1 VGAGRLDRRKFLEA
15 GTAAL
20 VGGLLAWRLW
30 PWRRAAG
37 PTTPTRA
44 APPPAAPAA
53 GLEPVEAAPTDR
65 TRTWLG
71 PSWWANRLQDWRLH
85 QGRLECVAA
94 TGPMRTRT
102 VAVLTR
108 ELVAGDLPARIG
120 VRTGLLAAGQGF
132 SGFLVGAGAG
142 RLDHRAAAL
151 VQGASGEGGGILCTF
166 EADGSVGFRD
176 HTDEGRQFA
185 YAPLRGTVRAGR
197 PRPRAL
203 DEDVELVLELEP
215 RGRGRFRLR
224 LQARDRAGTPLA
236 SARLDGVDGAALT
249 GGIALVSSSTDANGG
264 ARHWFAGLGT
274 AGAKVARRP
283 ERAEGPIL
291 GTLYT
296 LNGPVLKLTAQ
307 LFPVGDSDP
316 GEVRLQLARPE
327 GGWADAATAPVGPG
341 FAACFRLTGW
351 DGSAARDYRVLWA
364 AGTAQEQAYEGTVA
378 ADPGGAGELR
388 VGLVD
393 CTIHS
398 YRPLNV
404 GSDAN
409 DRLAG
414 GRPLGLYTERNLY
427 FPYARLVAELRRRRP
442 QLLAAVGDQ
451 YYEHRPTTRDP
462 GPEPT
467 LDMLYRWYL
476 WLWAFRD
483 LTCSLPTV
491 VLVDDHDVYH
501 PNLWGN
507 GGVPAPG
514 GDYRQGGYIHPAAW
528 VNLVQRVQT
537 SHNPD
542 PYDPA
547 PVAQGIGVYYGAFR
561 YGGVGFALVEDR
573 KFKTGDKDN
582 RDAAGRRDDLTI
594 LGDRQQ
600 RFLADWAS
608 SDPGGPK
615 ICFSQTLWGCLQTDE
630 RGRAQFDADAD
641 AAVAGRR
648 TALELVRRAGA
659 LLCSGDQH
667 LASLVRHGL
676 DGFGDGPIQFVAPAA
691 GSAWQRWFEPAGGL
705 PNPGATPDT
714 GDFTDAYGNR
724 MRVLAVANPRITKA
738 AFRAA
743 RRGRNA
749 ELGDRDRKRE
759 GYGLVRVDKAGR
771 QFVIECWPWDGGPQF
786 PGWPY
791 RLPFP
796 DVGGS
801 GGLKPS
807 PPVG

>member
-1 VGAGRLDRRKFLEA
+1 VDAGRVDRRNFLKAGAGA
-15 GTAAL
+15 V
-20 VGGLLAWRLW
+20 VGGLVAWRFW
-30 PWRRAAG
+30 PWRRSGGPAA
-37 PTTPTRA
+37 T
-44 APPPAAPAA
+44 PAAPAA
-53 GLEPVEAAPTDR
+53 PPAPPAGLTAVFPAVPTDR

-71 PSWWANRLQDWRLH
+71 PPFWANRLQDWRLH
-85 QGRLECVAA
+85 AGRLECVAA

-120 VRTGLLAAGQGF
+120 VRTGLLAAGEGF

-151 VQGASGEGGGILCTF
+151 VQGASGQGGGILCTY
-166 EADGSVGFRD
+166 EADGGVGFRE
-176 HTDEGRQFA
+176 HTDEARQFA
-185 YAPLRGTVRAGR
+185 YAPLPGTVRSGR
-197 PRPRAL
+197 PRPRVL
-203 DEDVELVLELEP
+203 DEDVELVLELTP

-224 LQARDRAGTPLA
+224 LTATDADGRALA
-236 SARLDGVDGAALT
+236 AARLDGVDGADLA
-249 GGIALVSSSTDANGG
+249 GGIALVSSSREANGG

-283 ERAEGPIL
+283 ERAEGPVL

-307 LFPVGDSDP
+307 LLPIGDADP
-316 GEVRLQLARPE
+316 GEVRLQTRGPG
-327 GGWADAATAPVGPG
+327 GGWQDRAVAPVGPG
-341 FAACFRLTGW
+341 FAAAFRVQGW
-351 DGSAARDYRVLWA
+351 DGAAAHPYRVLWA
-364 AGTAQEQAYEGTVA
+364 AGTPQEQAYEGTVA
-378 ADPGGAGELR
+378 ADPADDGELR
-388 VGLVD
+388 VGLLD

-404 GSDAN
+404 GSDAH
-409 DRLAG
+409 DRLPG
-414 GRPLGLYTERNLY
+414 SEPLGLYTGRNLY
-427 FPYARLVAELRRRRP
+427 FPYAELVAELRRRRP
-442 QLLAAVGDQ
+442 HLLAAVGDQ
-451 YYEHRPTTRDP
+451 YYEHRPTTREQ
-462 GPEPT
+462 GPEPV
-467 LDMLYRWYL
+467 LDVLYRWYL

-483 LTCSLPTV
+483 LTRELPTV

-507 GGVPAPG
+507 AGAPAPG
-514 GDYRQGGYIHPAAW
+514 GDYRQGGYMHPAAW

-542 PYDPA
+542 PHDPA

-573 KFKTGDKDN
+573 KFKNGDKDN
-582 RDAAGRRDDLTI
+582 RDPSGRRYDLTI
-594 LGDRQQ
+594 LGDRQE
-600 RFLADWAS
+600 RFLAEWAAT
-608 SDPGGPK
+608 DPGGPK

-630 RGRAQFDADAD
+630 RGRAQFDSDAD
-641 AAVAGRR
+641 AAVAARR
-648 TALELVRRAGA
+648 TALELVKRAGA

-676 DGFGDGPIQFVAPAA
+676 DGFDDGPVQFVAPAA

-705 PNPGATPDT
+705 PNPGDSPHT

-724 MRVLAVANPRITKA
+724 MRVLAVANPRLTKA

-749 ELGDRDRKRE
+749 ELGDRGRKRE
-759 GYGLVRVDKAGR
+759 GYGLVRVDKANR
-771 QFVIECWPWDGGPQF
+771 QFVIECRPWDGGPQF
-786 PGWPY
+786 EGWPY
-791 RLPFP
+791 KLPFP
-796 DVGGS
+796 EV
-801 GGLKPS
+801 
-807 PPVG
+807 

>member
-1 VGAGRLDRRKFLEA
+1 MGAGQLHRRNFLKA
-15 GTAAL
+15 GAGAV
-20 VGGLLAWRLW
+20 VGGVLAWRFW
-30 PWRRAAG
+30 PWRRDGGTATPAG
-37 PTTPTRA
+37 PAPEPV
-44 APPPAAPAA
+44 PPPAGLAA
-53 GLEPVEAAPTDR
+53 VDRLPTDR

-71 PSWWANRLQDWRLH
+71 PPYWANRLQDWRLH
-85 QGRLECVAA
+85 QGRLECV
-94 TGPMRTRT
+94 TTSGPMRTRT

-108 ELVAGDLPARIG
+108 ELLAGDQPGRIG
-120 VRTGLLAAGQGF
+120 VRTGTLATGDGF
-132 SGFLVGAGAG
+132 SGFLVGAGGG

-151 VQGASGEGGGILCTF
+151 VQGASGQGGGILCTY

-176 HTDEGRQFA
+176 HTDEARQFA
-185 YAPLRGTVRAGR
+185 YTPLPGTVHAGQ

-203 DEDVELVLELEP
+203 DEDVELVLELTP
-215 RGRGRFRLR
+215 RGQGRYRLR
-224 LQARDRAGTPLA
+224 LQASDRQGRPLA
-236 SARLDGVDGAALT
+236 AARLDGVDGAALR
-249 GGIALVSSSTDANGG
+249 GGIMLVSSSADPKGG

-283 ERAEGPIL
+283 ERAEGPVL

-307 LFPVGDSDP
+307 LLPVGDGDP
-316 GEVRLQLARPE
+316 GEVRLQLRHPG
-327 GGWADAATAPVGPG
+327 GGWEDKAAAPVGPG
-341 FAACFRLTGW
+341 FAAAFRVTDW
-351 DGSAARDYRVLWA
+351 DGAAERGYRVVWGT
-364 AGTAQEQAYEGTVA
+364 GTAEEQAYEGTVA
-378 ADPGGAGELR
+378 ADPAGDDELR
-388 VGLVD
+388 VGLLD

-404 GSDAN
+404 GSDVH
-409 DRLAG
+409 DHLAG
-414 GRPLGLYTERNLY
+414 SVPLGLYTGRNLY
-427 FPYARLVAELRRRRP
+427 FPYAELVADLGRRKP

-451 YYEHRPTTRDP
+451 YYEHRPTTREQ

-467 LDMLYRWYL
+467 LDVLYRWYL

-483 LTCSLPTV
+483 LTRSVPTV

-507 GGVPAPG
+507 AGAPAPG

-573 KFKTGDKDN
+573 KFKNGDKDN
-582 RDAAGRRDDLTI
+582 RDPAGRRYDLTI
-594 LGDRQQ
+594 LGDRQE
-600 RFLADWAS
+600 RFLAEWAAA
-608 SDPGGPK
+608 DPGRPK

-630 RGRAQFDADAD
+630 RGRPQFDSDAD
-641 AAVAGRR
+641 AAVAARR
-648 TALELVRRAGA
+648 TALELVKRAGA
-659 LLCSGDQH
+659 LLLSGDQH
-667 LASLVRHGL
+667 LPSLVRHGL
-676 DGFGDGPIQFVAPAA
+676 DRFDDGPVQFVAPAA
-691 GSAWQRWFEPAGGL
+691 GTAWQRWFEPAGGL
-705 PNPGATPDT
+705 PNPGATPNT

-724 MRVLAVANPRITKA
+724 MRVLAVANPRLTKA

-743 RRGRNA
+743 RKGRNA
-749 ELGDRDRKRE
+749 ELGDRGRKRE

-771 QFVIECWPWDGGPQF
+771 QFVIECWPWDGGEQF

-796 DVGGS
+796 EV
-801 GGLKPS
+801 
-807 PPVG
+807 

>member
-1 VGAGRLDRRKFLEA
+1 VGAGPLDRRNFLKA
-15 GTAAL
+15 GAGA
-20 VGGLLAWRLW
+20 VVAGLLAWRFW
-30 PWRRAAG
+30 PRGRRPAG
-37 PTTPTRA
+37 PSQAPP
-44 APPPAAPAA
+44 APPPPA
-53 GLEPVEAAPTDR
+53 GLTAVDQLPTDR

-71 PSWWANRLQDWRLH
+71 PPYWANRLQDWRLH

-102 VAVLTR
+102 VALLTR

-120 VRTGLLAAGQGF
+120 VRTGTLAAGEGF

-151 VQGASGEGGGILCTF
+151 VQGASGEGGGILCTY

-176 HTDEGRQFA
+176 HTDEARQFA
-185 YAPLRGTVRAGR
+185 YAPLPGTVRSGR
-197 PRPRAL
+197 ARPRAL
-203 DEDVELVLELEP
+203 DEDVELVLEITP

-224 LQARDRAGTPLA
+224 LQARDRDGGQLA
-236 SARLDGVDGAALT
+236 AARLDGVDGATLA
-249 GGIALVSSSTDANGG
+249 GGIALVSSSKEKHGG

-283 ERAEGPIL
+283 ERAEGPVL
-291 GTLYT
+291 GTLYS
-296 LNGPVLKLTAQ
+296 LNGSVLKLTAQ
-307 LFPVGDSDP
+307 LLPVGETDP
-316 GEVRLQLARPE
+316 GEVRLQLRRPGDGDTWE
-327 GGWADAATAPVGPG
+327 DRAVAPVGPG
-341 FAACFRLTGW
+341 FAATFRLTGW
-351 DGSAARDYRVLWA
+351 DTRSEREYRVVWA
-364 AGTAQEQAYEGTVA
+364 PGSAQEQRFEGRVA
-378 ADPGGAGELR
+378 ADPADADELR
-388 VGLVD
+388 VGVLD

-404 GSDAN
+404 ASDPR
-409 DRLAG
+409 DGLAG
-414 GRPLGLYTERNLY
+414 SRPLGLYTEANLY
-427 FPYARLVAELRRRRP
+427 FPYPQLVDDLRRRRP

-451 YYEHRPTTRDP
+451 YYEYRPTTKDQS
-462 GPEPT
+462 PEPT
-467 LDMLYRWYL
+467 LDVLYRWYL
-476 WLWAFRD
+476 WLWAFRE
-483 LTCSLPTV
+483 LTRSLPTV
-491 VLVDDHDVYH
+491 VLVDDHDVYQ

-507 GGVPAPG
+507 AGVPAPG
-514 GDYRQGGYIHPAAW
+514 GDYRNGGYAHPAAW
-528 VNLVQRVQT
+528 VNLVQRIQT

-542 PYDPA
+542 PHDPA
-547 PVAQGIGVYYGAFR
+547 PVAQGIGVSYGAFR
-561 YGGVGFALVEDR
+561 YGGVGFAMVEDR

-582 RDAAGRRDDLTI
+582 RDPAGNRYDLAI
-594 LGDRQQ
+594 LGDRQE
-600 RFLADWAS
+600 RFLAGWADA
-608 SDPGGPK
+608 DPGTPK

-641 AAVAGRR
+641 AAVRARR
-648 TALELVRRAGA
+648 SALELVKRAGA

-676 DGFGDGPIQFVAPAA
+676 DGFDDGPVQFVAPAA

-705 PNPGATPDT
+705 PNPGATPNT

-724 MRVLAVANPRITKA
+724 MRVLAVANPKLTKA

-786 PGWPY
+786 AGWPY

-796 DVGGS
+796 EV
-801 GGLKPS
+801 
-807 PPVG
+807 

>member
-1 VGAGRLDRRKFLEA
+1 MRAGRLDRRNFLKTGA
-15 GTAAL
+15 GAAGA
-20 VGGLLAWRLW
+20 VAGGLLAWRFW
-30 PWRRAAG
+30 PWRRSAG
-37 PTTPTRA
+37 PPATPSGA
-44 APPPAAPAA
+44 SEAVSPPA
-53 GLEPVEAAPTDR
+53 GLEPVEAVPTDR

-71 PSWWANRLQDWRLH
+71 PAWWANRLQDWRLH

-108 ELVAGDLPARIG
+108 ELVAGDRPARIG
-120 VRTGLLAAGQGF
+120 VRTGLLAGGEGF
-132 SGFLVGAGAG
+132 SGFLVGAGGG

-151 VQGASGEGGGILCTF
+151 VQGASGEGGGILCTY
-166 EADGSVGFRD
+166 EADGSVGFRE
-176 HTDEGRQFA
+176 HTDEARQFA
-185 YAPLRGTVRAGR
+185 YAPIAGTVHAGQ

-203 DEDVELVLELEP
+203 DEDAELVLEIVP

-224 LQARDRAGTPLA
+224 LQARDLAGAPLA
-236 SARLDGVDGAALT
+236 AASLDGVDGAALT
-249 GGIALVSSSTDANGG
+249 GGIALVSSSREAKGG

-283 ERAEGPIL
+283 ERAEGPVL

-307 LFPVGDSDP
+307 LLPVGDTDP
-316 GEVRLQLARPE
+316 REVRLQLRRAD
-327 GGWADAATAPVGPG
+327 GGWEDLALAPVGPG
-341 FAACFRLTGW
+341 FAAAFRVTGW
-351 DGSAARDYRVLWA
+351 DGAAERRYRVLWA
-364 AGTAQEQAYEGTVA
+364 GGTAQEQAFEGTVA
-378 ADPGGAGELR
+378 ADPAGDGELR

-409 DRLAG
+409 DRLPG
-414 GRPLGLYTERNLY
+414 SDPLGLYTQRNLY
-427 FPYARLVAELRRRRP
+427 FPYAELVAELGRRRP
-442 QLLAAVGDQ
+442 HLLAAVGDQ
-451 YYEHRPTTRDP
+451 YYEHRPTTREQ

-467 LDMLYRWYL
+467 LDVLYRWYL
-476 WLWAFRD
+476 WVWAFRD
-483 LTCSLPTV
+483 LTREVPTV
-491 VLVDDHDVYH
+491 VLVDDHDVYQ

-507 GGVPAPG
+507 AGAPAPS
-514 GDYRQGGYIHPAAW
+514 GDYRQGGYLHPAAW

-542 PYDPA
+542 PHDPA

-561 YGGVGFALVEDR
+561 YGGVGFAMVEDR
-573 KFKTGDKDN
+573 KFKNGDKDN
-582 RDAAGRRDDLTI
+582 RDPAGRRHDLTI
-594 LGDRQQ
+594 LGDRQE
-600 RFLADWAS
+600 RFLAGWAAA
-608 SDPGGPK
+608 DPGSPK

-641 AAVAGRR
+641 AAVAARR
-648 TALELVRRAGA
+648 TALELVKRAGA

-667 LASLVRHGL
+667 LGSLVRHGL
-676 DGFGDGPIQFVAPAA
+676 DGFDDGPVQFVAPAA

-705 PNPGATPDT
+705 PNPAGTPHT

-724 MRVLAVANPRITKA
+724 MRVLAVANPRLTEA

-743 RRGRNA
+743 KRGRNA
-749 ELGDRDRKRE
+749 ELGDRRRNRE

-786 PGWPY
+786 DGWPY

-796 DVGGS
+796 EV
-801 GGLKPS
+801 
-807 PPVG
+807 

>member
-1 VGAGRLDRRKFLEA
+1 VRAGGLDRRNFLKA
-15 GTAAL
+15 GAGAAGA
-20 VGGLLAWRLW
+20 VAGGLLAWRFW
-30 PWRRAAG
+30 PWRRSAG
-37 PTTPTRA
+37 PPATPSGA
-44 APPPAAPAA
+44 AAAVPPPA
-53 GLEPVEAAPTDR
+53 GLEPVEAVPTDR

-71 PSWWANRLQDWRLH
+71 PAWWANRLQDWRLH

-108 ELVAGDLPARIG
+108 ELVAGDRPARIG
-120 VRTGLLAAGQGF
+120 VRTGLLAGGEGF
-132 SGFLVGAGAG
+132 SGFLVGAGGG

-151 VQGASGEGGGILCTF
+151 VQGASGEGGGILCTY
-166 EADGSVGFRD
+166 EADGSVGFRE
-176 HTDEGRQFA
+176 HTDEARQFA
-185 YAPLRGTVRAGR
+185 YAPIAGTVHAGQ

-203 DEDVELVLELEP
+203 DEDVELVLEVVP
-215 RGRGRFRLR
+215 RGRFRLR
-224 LQARDRAGTPLA
+224 LQARDPAGAPLVA
-236 SARLDGVDGAALT
+236 ARLDGVDGAALT
-249 GGIALVSSSTDANGG
+249 GGIALVSSSREAKGG
-264 ARHWFAGLGT
+264 ARHWFAGFGT

-283 ERAEGPIL
+283 ERAEGPVL

-307 LFPVGDSDP
+307 LLPVGDTDP
-316 GEVRLQLARPE
+316 REVRLQLRRAD
-327 GGWADAATAPVGPG
+327 GGWEGRAVAPVGPG
-341 FAACFRLTGW
+341 FAAAFRVTGW
-351 DGSAARDYRVLWA
+351 DGAAERRYRVLWA
-364 AGTAQEQAYEGTVA
+364 GGTAQEQAFEGTVA
-378 ADPGGAGELR
+378 ADPAGDGELR

-409 DRLAG
+409 DRLPG
-414 GRPLGLYTERNLY
+414 SDPLGLYTERNLY
-427 FPYARLVAELRRRRP
+427 FPYAELVAELGRRRP
-442 QLLAAVGDQ
+442 HLLAAVGDQ
-451 YYEHRPTTRDP
+451 YYEHRPTTREQ

-467 LDMLYRWYL
+467 LDVLYRWYL
-476 WLWAFRD
+476 WVWAFRD
-483 LTCSLPTV
+483 LTREVPTV
-491 VLVDDHDVYH
+491 VLVDDHDVYQ

-507 GGVPAPG
+507 AGAPAPS
-514 GDYRQGGYIHPAAW
+514 GDYRQGGYLHPAAW

-561 YGGVGFALVEDR
+561 YGGVGFAMVEDR
-573 KFKTGDKDN
+573 KFKNGDKDN
-582 RDAAGRRDDLTI
+582 RDPDGRRYDLTI
-594 LGDRQQ
+594 LGDRQE
-600 RFLADWAS
+600 RFLAGWAAA
-608 SDPGGPK
+608 DPGSPK

-641 AAVAGRR
+641 AAVAARR
-648 TALELVRRAGA
+648 TALELVKRAGA

-667 LASLVRHGL
+667 LGSLVRHGL
-676 DGFGDGPIQFVAPAA
+676 DGFDDGPVQFVAPAA

-705 PNPGATPDT
+705 PNPAGTPHT

-724 MRVLAVANPRITKA
+724 MRVLAVANPRLTKA

-743 RRGRNA
+743 KRGRNA
-749 ELGDRDRKRE
+749 ELGDRRRKRE

-786 PGWPY
+786 DGWPY
-791 RLPFP
+791 ELPFP
-796 DVGGS
+796 EV
-801 GGLKPS
+801 
-807 PPVG
+807 

>member
-1 VGAGRLDRRKFLEA
+1 VGAGPLDRRNFLKA
-15 GTAAL
+15 GAGAVAA
-20 VGGLLAWRLW
+20 GLLAWRFW
-30 PWRRAAG
+30 PWRRAAS
-37 PTTPTRA
+37 PPAPA
-44 APPPAAPAA
+44 AAPEPVPPPAGLAA
-53 GLEPVEAAPTDR
+53 VDRLPTDR

-71 PSWWANRLQDWRLH
+71 PPYWANRLQDWRLH
-85 QGRLECVAA
+85 QGRIECV
-94 TGPMRTRT
+94 TTSGPMRTRT

-120 VRTGLLAAGQGF
+120 VRTGTLAAGEGF
-132 SGFLVGAGAG
+132 SGFLVGAGGG

-176 HTDEGRQFA
+176 HTDEARQFA
-185 YAPLRGTVRAGR
+185 YAPLAGTVHAGR
-197 PRPRAL
+197 PRPRTV
-203 DEDVELVLELEP
+203 DEDVELVLELTP

-224 LQARDRAGTPLA
+224 LQASDPGGRPLA
-236 SARLDGVDGAALT
+236 AARLDGVDGAALA
-249 GGIALVSSSTDANGG
+249 GGIALVSSSADPAGG

-274 AGAKVARRP
+274 AGAKLAARP
-283 ERAEGPIL
+283 ERAEGPVL
-291 GTLYT
+291 GALYS
-296 LNGPVLKLTAQ
+296 LNGQVLKLTAQ
-307 LFPVGDSDP
+307 LLPVGDGDP
-316 GEVRLQLARPE
+316 GEARLQLARPG
-327 GGWADAATAPVGPG
+327 GGWQDAGSAPVGTG
-341 FAACFRLTGW
+341 FAAAFRLTGW
-351 DGSAARDYRVLWA
+351 DGAAERRYRVLYGQ
-364 AGTAQEQAYEGTVA
+364 GTAEEQAFEGTVA
-378 ADPGGAGELR
+378 ADPAGEPELR
-388 VGLVD
+388 VGLLD

-404 GSDAN
+404 GSDLH

-414 GRPLGLYTERNLY
+414 ASRPLGLYTDANLY
-427 FPYARLVAELRRRRP
+427 FPYAELAAQLRRRRP

-451 YYEHRPTTRDP
+451 YYEYRPTTKDQ
-462 GPEPT
+462 GPEPV
-467 LDMLYRWYL
+467 LDVLYRWYL
-476 WLWAFRD
+476 WVWAFRD
-483 LTCSLPTV
+483 LARSVPTV

-507 GGVPAPG
+507 AGAPAPG
-514 GDYRQGGYIHPAAW
+514 GDYRQGGYSHPAAW

-561 YGGVGFALVEDR
+561 YGGVGFAMVEDR

-582 RDAAGRRDDLTI
+582 RDPAGRRYDLTI
-594 LGDRQQ
+594 LGDRQG
-600 RFLADWAS
+600 RFLADWAAT
-608 SDPGGPK
+608 DPGSPK

-630 RGRAQFDADAD
+630 RGRAQFDSDAD

-648 TALELVRRAGA
+648 TALELVKRAGA
-659 LLCSGDQH
+659 LLLSGDQH
-667 LASLVRHGL
+667 LASLVHHGL
-676 DGFGDGPIQFVAPAA
+676 DGFGDGPVQFVAPAA

-705 PNPGATPDT
+705 PNPAGGPHT

-743 RRGRNA
+743 RKGRNA
-749 ELGDRDRKRE
+749 ELGDRERKRE

-786 PGWPY
+786 EGWPY

-796 DVGGS
+796 EV
-801 GGLKPS
+801 
-807 PPVG
+807 

>member
-1 VGAGRLDRRKFLEA
+1 VGAGPLDRRDFLKAGA
-15 GTAAL
+15 GTVVA
-20 VGGLLAWRLW
+20 GLLAWRFW
-30 PWRRAAG
+30 PWRRPAG
-37 PTTPTRA
+37 PPLA
-44 APPPAAPAA
+44 GPAPEPVPPPA
-53 GLEPVEAAPTDR
+53 GLKAVDRLPTDR

-71 PSWWANRLQDWRLH
+71 PPYWANRLQDWRLH
-85 QGRLECVAA
+85 QGRLECV
-94 TGPMRTRT
+94 TSSGPMRTRT

-108 ELVAGDLPARIG
+108 ELVAGDHPARIG
-120 VRTGLLAAGQGF
+120 VRTGTLAAGEGF
-132 SGFLVGAGAG
+132 SGFLVGAGGG

-151 VQGASGEGGGILCTF
+151 VQGASGQGGGILCTF
-166 EADGSVGFRD
+166 EADGSVRFRD
-176 HTDEGRQFA
+176 HTDEARQFA
-185 YAPLRGTVRAGR
+185 YAPLKGTVHTGT
-197 PRPRAL
+197 PRPRAP
-203 DEDVELVLELEP
+203 DEDVELVLELTP
-215 RGRGRFRLR
+215 RGRGRFRLT
-224 LQARDRAGTPLA
+224 LQARDAQGRPLA
-236 SARLDGVDGAALT
+236 AARLEGVDGAALA
-249 GGIALVSSSTDANGG
+249 GGIALVSSSQDPAGG

-274 AGAKVARRP
+274 AGAKVAERP

-291 GTLYT
+291 GALHS

-307 LFPVGDSDP
+307 LFPVGDGDP
-316 GEVRLQLARPE
+316 REVRLQLARPG
-327 GGWADAATAPVGPG
+327 GGWDEAGTAPVGDG
-341 FAACFRLTGW
+341 FAAAFRVTGW
-351 DGSAARDYRVLWA
+351 NGRAARRFRVLWGQ
-364 AGTAQEQAYEGTVA
+364 GTAEAQAFEGTVA
-378 ADPGGAGELR
+378 ADPATDGELR
-388 VGLVD
+388 VGLLD

-404 GSDAN
+404 GSDLH
-409 DRLAG
+409 DRMPG
-414 GRPLGLYTERNLY
+414 SRPLGLYTEANLY
-427 FPYARLVAELRRRRP
+427 FPYVELVQRLRRQQP

-451 YYEHRPTTRDP
+451 YYEHRPTTKEQ

-467 LDMLYRWYL
+467 LDVLYRWYL

-483 LTCSLPTV
+483 LARTVPTI

-507 GGVPAPG
+507 GGVAAPG

-542 PYDPA
+542 PYDPD
-547 PVAQGIGVYYGAFR
+547 PVAQGIGVYYGRFR
-561 YGGVGFALVEDR
+561 YGGVSFAMVEDR

-582 RDAAGRRDDLTI
+582 RDASGKRYDLTI

-600 RFLADWAS
+600 RFLADWADD
-608 SDPGGPK
+608 DPGSPK

-630 RGRAQFDADAD
+630 RGRAQFDSDAD

-648 TALELVRRAGA
+648 SALELVRRAGA
-659 LLCSGDQH
+659 LLLSGDQH
-667 LASLVRHGL
+667 LPSLVHHGL
-676 DGFGDGPIQFVAPAA
+676 DRFGDGPVQFVAPAA
-691 GSAWQRWFEPAGGL
+691 GTAWQRWFEPARPL
-705 PNPGATPDT
+705 PNPGDTPWT

-743 RRGRNA
+743 RKGRSG
-749 ELGDRDRKRE
+749 ELGDRQRKRE
-759 GYGLVRVDKAGR
+759 GYGLVRVDKARR

-796 DVGGS
+796 EV
-801 GGLKPS
+801 
-807 PPVG
+807 